1 MGHVPHDGEKSRPS
15 LIRWLSLFAGSPF
28 PLLFLAGAIEETFAA
43 SERHTMWIAVGTGV
57 AELGLAAL
65 LKTGRMSPGILIE
78 TARGAA
84 LLGGGLVVLGA
95 AGIAGWAW
103 PALATALVVASAGMT
118 VECVAGLRRIRANWT
133 RSRRGSLR

>member
-1 MGHVPHDGEKSRPS
+1 MRHVPHDGEKSRPS
-15 LIRWLSLFAGSPF
+15 RFRLLSLVAGSPF
-28 PLLFLAGAIEETFAA
+28 PLLFLAGGIEETFAA

-103 PALATALVVASAGMT
+103 PALATALVVASAGMI
-118 VECVAGLRRIRANWT
+118 VECVAGLRRLSRAAD
-133 RSRRGSLR
+133 RAAR